1 MLINELKC
9 AIIDDDPLDAKLI
22 ARYIDKASSGNWQS
36 TSFTTFEEGCV
47 AIDNDQFD
55 IAFVDLNLDRKSGID
70 LVRRFDRQ
78 QGGTPIIMISGAADE
93 ATQETAF
100 AMGAYDFLPKDDM
113 NPEILKRTIQHV
125 HSAHSTERALRR
137 SADMARSANDAKS
150 SFLACMSHDLRTPL
164 NAIIGFSDAL
174 VHGAVGPVNEKI
186 AQEYASYI
194 NQSGRHLLEIINT
207 ILDLSKIEQQQ
218 FTLNREWT
226 DVVDLIKLQAA
237 ILSPI
242 AAERSIRITTR
253 FRHDERLLLADMRA
267 VKQMLTNLVSNS
279 IKFSR
284 KNTEIVISTSI
295 VDDCF
300 EIRVS
305 DEGEG
310 MNRAE
315 MNLALMPFGQA
326 TRDPLVAREGTG
338 LGLTIVKSLME
349 EHNGSL
355 VIDSRKHV
363 GTAARL
369 LFPASAVSE
378 ALPRAIRAEA

>member
-1 MLINELKC
+1 MLINELNC

-22 ARYIDKASSGNWQS
+22 ARYIDKASAGQWHS
-36 TSFTTFEEGCV
+36 TAFKTFEEGRD
-47 AIDNDQFD
+47 AIEREQFD
-55 IAFVDLNLDRKSGID
+55 IAFVDLNLDQKSGID

-78 QGGTPIIMISGAADE
+78 EGGTPIIMISGAADE

-100 AMGAYDFLPKDDM
+100 AMGAYDFLPKDEL
-113 NPEILKRTIQHV
+113 NPDILRRTIQHV
-125 HSAHSTERALRR
+125 HSAHSIEQALRR
-137 SADMARSANDAKS
+137 SAESARSANDAKS

-218 FTLNREWT
+218 FTLNREWMDIV
-226 DVVDLIKLQAA
+226 DVIKLQAA
-237 ILSPI
+237 ILAPI
-242 AAERSIRITTR
+242 ADERSVKISTR
-253 FRHDERLLLADMRA
+253 FRHDERLLLADMRS
-267 VKQMLTNLVSNS
+267 VKQMLTNLASNA

-284 KNTEIVISTSI
+284 KDTEIVISTSI

-310 MNRAE
+310 MNRSE
-315 MNLALMPFGQA
+315 MKLALMPFGQA
-326 TRDPLVAREGTG
+326 TRDPLMAREGTG

-355 VIDSRKHV
+355 VIDSRKYV

-369 LFPASAVSE
+369 IFPASAVSE
-378 ALPRAIRAEA
+378 AFPLARQAEA